1 MTEDEQTPLFLYV
14 AFTAA
19 HSPLQPLPR
28 HVAHCQHLKH
38 GRRRDYC
45 GMMVGLDEALQN
57 LTSTMQQHL
66 GENTILVVA
75 SDNGGSAYF
84 GGMNTPLRGHKGTPF
99 EGGVRVPA
107 FIVDFSPDQK
117 YLGAVPSAADVIT
130 KLTSDKPAD
139 TDAESEAEVETS
151 ADGETTATVIPH
163 VEPVGLLPRPVA
175 NVSFSRVFPGMIH
188 VSDWLPT
195 LLSYA
200 NVPAHKFPARLD
212 GFDFSDALRT
222 ADYAEA
228 KSMANICAGEL

>member
-1 MTEDEQTPLFLYV
+1 M

-45 GMMVGLDEALQN
+45 GMIVGLDEALSN

-107 FIVDFSPDQK
+107 FVVDYTRDQK
-117 YLGAVPSAADVIT
+117 YLGAVPTAAEVIAE
-130 KLTSDKPAD
+130 LTSEEVQA
-139 TDAESEAEVETS
+139 VETS
-151 ADGETTATVIPH
+151 PEGETVSVINAPRL
-163 VEPVGLLPRPVA
+163 ESQALLPRPVE

-200 NVPAHKFPARLD
+200 NVPAHKFPAKLD
-212 GFDFSDALRT
+212 GFDFSDALRS

-228 KSMANICAGEL
+228 KSMANICAGES